1 MKSDDRISE
10 IAIQTRRG
18 FLLTLAGA
26 GLVVATSQTADAR
39 RGRGRGGRDDHEE
52 DRDYEQ
58 AREAVDTGAAL
69 PLSEILVEV
78 RKVIDGDVLDVE
90 LTRNGEA
97 ISYRIRMLTPKGA
110 YYQVLVDAKTKS
122 ILKIEQQ

>member
-1 MKSDDRISE
+1 MKSDDRISCF
-10 IAIQTRRG
+10 AIQTRRG

-26 GLVVATSQTADAR
+26 GLVLLTTRSADAR
-39 RGRGRGGRDDHEE
+39 RGRGRGGRDRRDE
-52 DRDYEQ
+52 DQDYDQ

-78 RKVIDGDVLDVE
+78 RKVIEGDVLDVE
-90 LTRNGEA
+90 LMREGAA
-97 ISYRIRMLTPKGA
+97 ISYRIRVLTPKGD